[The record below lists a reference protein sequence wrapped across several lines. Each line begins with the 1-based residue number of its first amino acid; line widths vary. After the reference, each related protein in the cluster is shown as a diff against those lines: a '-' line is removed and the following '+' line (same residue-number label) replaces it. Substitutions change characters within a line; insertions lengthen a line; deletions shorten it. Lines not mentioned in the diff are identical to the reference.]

1 MYLNT
6 FDPFPDLVCFTPECV
21 VAALGH
27 GGAASPTAEVACKTC
42 DQNIQAG
49 SISTIPN
56 LTGIRI
62 SGPGWGTGP
71 GGNGGGLHNHCCRC
85 SNLPQ
90 SHNQSW
96 TDTGLK
102 CRGLA
107 FAGDHNVTHP
117 LPGRRAGQKSTAA
130 GSNHPGYWTFLV
142 ENIEAMSQKQAFTS
156 SSQYP
161 PDFTAQLLFPHSR
174 FPAH

>member
-1 MYLNT
+1 MIFLTSSVSHPNVSWPHLET
-6 FDPFPDLVCFTPECV
+6 GVQRRLQQRSPGKQKIRVC
-21 VAALGH
+21 
-27 GGAASPTAEVACKTC
+27 SIPTM
-42 DQNIQAG
+42 
-49 SISTIPN
+49 SH

-71 GGNGGGLHNHCCRC
+71 GGSGGGPHTHCCRC
-85 SNLPQ
+85 SIRPQ
-90 SHNQSW
+90 SRTQSW

-102 CRGLA
+102 LEDNTEIIIMWLWLTLSLA
-107 FAGDHNVTHP
+107 AGPV
-117 LPGRRAGQKSTAA
+117 RRAPPLAA
-130 GSNHPGYWTFLV
+130 IILDIEGFQYWSLIT
-142 ENIEAMSQKQAFTS
+142 KQAFTS